1 MNILNDNYT
10 QYISKD
16 EKIIEFTDISNN
28 VSLILA
34 FIKSCCFSF
43 LFFIFYI
50 STIIEKT
57 YNIKHF
63 NKFEEGLILTLFFL
77 IFCFAY
83 LYFKYK
89 SMKYLITDNGILEIK
104 GIFFKTYK
112 FIPFIKITDI
122 RLSRN
127 IFDLIL
133 GTGNVDIST
142 AGGTRIYNGNS
153 QPYEIRFLH
162 IDNFTTVNEII
173 KKSIT
178 KKAP

>member
-16 EKIIEFTDISNN
+16 EKIIEFTDVSNK

-43 LFFIFYI
+43 LFFLFCIYYRFF
-50 STIIEKT
+50 K
-57 YNIKHF
+57 
-63 NKFEEGLILTLFFL
+63 EGLILTLFFL

-83 LYFKYK
+83 LYFEYK

>member
-43 LFFIFYI
+43 LFFLFCIYYRFF
-50 STIIEKT
+50 K
-57 YNIKHF
+57 
-63 NKFEEGLILTLFFL
+63 EGLILTLFFL

-83 LYFKYK
+83 LYFEYK

>member
-63 NKFEEGLILTLFFL
+63 NKFEEAAVKTLTHCKDLSDA
-77 IFCFAY
+77 INAIRMYQFC
-83 LYFKYK
+83 LKK
-89 SMKYLITDNGILEIK
+89 WN
-104 GIFFKTYK
+104 
-112 FIPFIKITDI
+112 KI
-122 RLSRN
+122 
-127 IFDLIL
+127 
-133 GTGNVDIST
+133 V
-142 AGGTRIYNGNS
+142 
-153 QPYEIRFLH
+153 
-162 IDNFTTVNEII
+162 
-173 KKSIT
+173 
-178 KKAP
+178 

>member
-1 MNILNDNYT
+1 
-10 QYISKD
+10 
-16 EKIIEFTDISNN
+16 
-28 VSLILA
+28 
-34 FIKSCCFSF
+34 
-43 LFFIFYI
+43 
-50 STIIEKT
+50 
-57 YNIKHF
+57 
-63 NKFEEGLILTLFFL
+63 
-77 IFCFAY
+77 
-83 LYFKYK
+83 
-89 SMKYLITDNGILEIK
+89 MKYLITDNGILEIK

-133 GTGNVDIST
+133 GTGNICIST
-142 AGGTRIYNGNS
+142 AGGTRENS